1 MGMKKKE
8 INYQLLIRRICLI
21 VLDIICIIAAS
32 ILALLTRFEFDF
44 SQIPKEFLK
53 VIYKYGPFTIVITLI
68 IFTLFR
74 IYSSLWEYAGIEEV
88 FSLIAA
94 CLAAAVAKLVI
105 ISFTWS
111 VMPRSWYVLDTIYLM
126 ILIGATRVSY
136 RLIRLRR
143 QNRTFPWSKRKKV
156 MIIGGGE
163 AGRSLITEIQ
173 NSKYLDQKVVCII
186 DDDPYKIGRYIKG
199 VKVVGNRNSIKKSVK
214 KYNVQQIILTIPS
227 ANAAKIRP
235 IVEICQDTN
244 CELMILPGVYQLVN
258 GEVRASKLRPVN
270 IDDLLGRD
278 EVYVNLNEVMDYV
291 SGRVIMVTG
300 GGGSIGSEL
309 CRQIAKHS
317 PKQLIIFDI
326 YENNAYDIQQELL
339 REQPKLDLVVL
350 IGSVRDENRINSI
363 FEQYRPEI
371 IYHAAAH
378 KHVPLM
384 EGSPNEAIKNNVLGT
399 YNMVRMAD
407 KWNVKRFVQIST
419 DKAVNPTNIM
429 GASKRI
435 CEMIIQ
441 TYNKES
447 NTEYVAVR
455 FGNVLGSN
463 GSVIPLFKKQ
473 IAEGGPVTVTHPEI
487 IRYFMTIPEAV
498 SLVLQAGTYAK
509 GGEIFVLD
517 MGDGTQKIKISYAG
531 TDAYSGA
538 SAEATVNIGIGREK
552 SVIEFKKNPTI
563 KLVYNDDLTV
573 DYAAAKEAI
582 MNDVI
587 DVEKSSPE
595 GLSLDNLT
603 IEYYATAT
611 TGAAMGF
618 GNAWAPI
625 EGGKINGLT
634 YPGIP
639 EGTQKIR
646 VTYAGDK
653 ENTAVTAETDIT
665 VIDREQSAFNLNE
678 PAEGA
683 ASYEVP
689 MAFNEDQTYDY
700 DATAK
705 AIYNAVVASTV
716 PENLTADDV
725 TIRYNAGIDKIKN
738 WQPLNTTDWTSTF
751 TKFGPGEWTI
761 QFSWAGNKE
770 YKGVTTEVKVN
781 VTDNR
786 LASAIVC
793 KEGVSFTYNMDAAVM
808 KQAIF
813 DNVID
818 WENSTLPAKDTLTV
832 DNFTMEYFGSNTL
845 AGDIDGG
852 VKQWAPIEGGTVT
865 LLTYA
870 RMGAGEQ
877 KIRITYKG
885 NAQYRPS
892 AQTESTV
899 TVNKAKVKVKV
910 KSTSIYADATLPEDF
925 VTMNPADKFD
935 VYTVYGGLT
944 SNANLS
950 LYLDLPDKYTNS
962 AVLKLLDPI
971 VEKLYGKT
979 FTQMMNDGMTVG
991 ELRQLLSTQELLD
1004 LLEKLHIDTGTFG
1017 QILTIINKMPSVAD
1031 SVRVSFGTPNHAGL
1045 YTVTAVTDSKNY
1057 ETGVGIGTLLVKM
1070 RSKGVKLNW
1079 NARFVNGK
1087 ITAEEAK
1094 NFDFKATLSADGDVT
1109 IAQDNVHYLYSGF
1122 TSKWKI
1128 YSSTTTPPTEPGS
1141 YVMTVVTLGGDYQAA
1156 PIKRGFKITK

>member
-1 MGMKKKE
+1 M
-8 INYQLLIRRICLI
+8 
-21 VLDIICIIAAS
+21 
-32 ILALLTRFEFDF
+32 
-44 SQIPKEFLK
+44 
-53 VIYKYGPFTIVITLI
+53 
-68 IFTLFR
+68 
-74 IYSSLWEYAGIEEV
+74 
-88 FSLIAA
+88 
-94 CLAAAVAKLVI
+94 
-105 ISFTWS
+105 
-111 VMPRSWYVLDTIYLM
+111 
-126 ILIGATRVSY
+126 
-136 RLIRLRR
+136 
-143 QNRTFPWSKRKKV
+143 KRKKSTQLLAV
-156 MIIGGGE
+156 ALTAAML
-163 AGRSLITEIQ
+163 AQ
-173 NSKYLDQKVVCII
+173 
-186 DDDPYKIGRYIKG
+186 P
-199 VKVVGNRNSIKKSVK
+199 VGAQMVFAEGNVDA
-214 KYNVQQIILTIPS
+214 VQQEQTVSPAAETTGAVLKSGTAVIPADADLNQVKEILGKTLV
-227 ANAAKIRP
+227 ANADQVDLSSLEWEYK
-235 IVEICQDTN
+235 
-244 CELMILPGVYQLVN
+244 CEV
-258 GEVRASKLRPVN
+258 K
-270 IDDLLGRD
+270 
-278 EVYVNLNEVMDYV
+278 
-291 SGRVIMVTG
+291 SGLSSNTAW
-300 GGGSIGSEL
+300 GSIGGFTSS
-309 CRQIAKHS
+309 K
-317 PKQLIIFDI
+317 K
-326 YENNAYDIQQELL
+326 
-339 REQPKLDLVVL
+339 
-350 IGSVRDENRINSI
+350 SI
-363 FEQYRPEI
+363 FGTTTFTHPSL
-371 IYHAAAH
+371 AANTDGDYQVRLKGTTTEVTLTKTQKLTSAIS
-378 KHVPLM
+378 KKDNTNVNLVYN
-384 EGSPNEAIKNNVLGT
+384 EDGSIN
-399 YNMVRMAD
+399 YD
-407 KWNVKRFVQIST
+407 
-419 DKAVNPTNIM
+419 
-429 GASKRI
+429 
-435 CEMIIQ
+435 
-441 TYNKES
+441 
-447 NTEYVAVR
+447 AVR
-455 FGNVLGSN
+455 QNIFNTVVESTTPELTVNDVTIEYYATANSGSFV
-463 GSVIPLFKKQ
+463 GVGKEWMPL
-473 IAEGGPVTVTHPEI
+473 EGGK
-487 IRYFMTIPEAV
+487 
-498 SLVLQAGTYAK
+498 SGLLTYPA
-509 GGEIFVLD
+509 
-517 MGDGTQKIKISYAG
+517 MGDGAQKIKISYAG
-531 TDAYSGA
+531 TDTYSGA
-538 SAEATVNIGIGREK
+538 SAEATVNIGIGKEK
-552 SVIEFKKNPTI
+552 SVIAFKEKPTI

-573 DYAAAKEAI
+573 DYAAVKEAI

-587 DVEKSSPE
+587 DAENSSPK

-611 TGAAMGF
+611 TGAAIGF
-618 GNAWAPI
+618 GNAWAPL

-653 ENTAVTAETDIT
+653 ENTAVTAETDIA
-665 VIDREQSAFNLNE
+665 VLDREQSAFNLNE

-705 AIYNAVVASTV
+705 AIYNAVVESTV

-725 TIRYNAGIDKIKN
+725 TIRYNAGTDLIKN

-770 YKGVTTEVKVN
+770 YKGATTEVKVN

-832 DNFTMEYFGSNTL
+832 DNFTMEYYGSNTL

-870 RMGAGEQ
+870 QMGAGEQ
-877 KIRITYKG
+877 QIRISYKG
-885 NAQYRPS
+885 NADYRPS

-910 KSTSIYADATLPEDF
+910 KSTSIYADEALPEDF

-979 FTQMMNDGMTVG
+979 FTQIMNDGMTVG

-1031 SVRVSFGTPNHAGL
+1031 SVRVSFGTPNRAGL
-1045 YTVTAVTDSKNY
+1045 YTVTVVTDNKNY

-1079 NARFVNGK
+1079 NERFVNGK

-1094 NFDFKATLSADGDVT
+1094 NFDFKATLSSDGDVT

-1141 YVMTVVTLGGDYQAA
+1141 YVMTVVTLGGNYQAA
-1156 PIKRGFKITK
+1156 PITRGFKITK

>member
-1 MGMKKKE
+1 MLYALYKCIDVRE
-8 INYQLLIRRICLI
+8 IQKGK
-21 VLDIICIIAAS
+21 S
-32 ILALLTRFEFDF
+32 
-44 SQIPKEFLK
+44 
-53 VIYKYGPFTIVITLI
+53 
-68 IFTLFR
+68 
-74 IYSSLWEYAGIEEV
+74 
-88 FSLIAA
+88 
-94 CLAAAVAKLVI
+94 
-105 ISFTWS
+105 
-111 VMPRSWYVLDTIYLM
+111 M
-126 ILIGATRVSY
+126 
-136 RLIRLRR
+136 
-143 QNRTFPWSKRKKV
+143 KRKKSTQLLAV
-156 MIIGGGE
+156 ALTAAMLAQPVGAQMVFAEGNADAVQQEQEVSPAAETTGAVLKSGTAVIPADADLNQVKEILGKTLVENADQVDLNSLEWEYYCEGKTVIGTSGNASWGSIE
-163 AGRSLITEIQ
+163 GFTSETG
-173 NSKYLDQKVVCII
+173 K
-186 DDDPYKIGRYIKG
+186 YIKTKYTHPSLATNKDATYQVRLQG
-199 VKVVGNRNSIKKSVK
+199 TTTEVTLTKTQKLTSAISTKDNTNVNLVYNEDGSINYDAVRQNIFNTVVESTTPKLTVNDVTIEYYATVTTVVGDRKEWMP
-214 KYNVQQIILTIPS
+214 LEGGT
-227 ANAAKIRP
+227 
-235 IVEICQDTN
+235 
-244 CELMILPGVYQLVN
+244 
-258 GEVRASKLRPVN
+258 
-270 IDDLLGRD
+270 
-278 EVYVNLNEVMDYV
+278 
-291 SGRVIMVTG
+291 SGT
-300 GGGSIGSEL
+300 L
-309 CRQIAKHS
+309 
-317 PKQLIIFDI
+317 
-326 YENNAYDIQQELL
+326 
-339 REQPKLDLVVL
+339 
-350 IGSVRDENRINSI
+350 
-363 FEQYRPEI
+363 
-371 IYHAAAH
+371 
-378 KHVPLM
+378 
-384 EGSPNEAIKNNVLGT
+384 
-399 YNMVRMAD
+399 
-407 KWNVKRFVQIST
+407 
-419 DKAVNPTNIM
+419 
-429 GASKRI
+429 
-435 CEMIIQ
+435 
-441 TYNKES
+441 
-447 NTEYVAVR
+447 
-455 FGNVLGSN
+455 
-463 GSVIPLFKKQ
+463 IPLNYP
-473 IAEGGPVTVTHPEI
+473 AMEE
-487 IRYFMTIPEAV
+487 
-498 SLVLQAGTYAK
+498 
-509 GGEIFVLD
+509 
-517 MGDGTQKIKISYAG
+517 GTQKIKISYAG

-538 SAEATVNIGIGREK
+538 SAEATVNIGIGREQ
-552 SVIEFKKNPTI
+552 SVIAFKENPTI

-603 IEYYATAT
+603 IEYYAT
-611 TGAAMGF
+611 GALGSLVK
-618 GNAWAPI
+618 AWAPI

-653 ENTAVTAETDIT
+653 ENTAVTAETDIE
-665 VIDREQSAFNLNE
+665 VKDREQSAFNLNE

-725 TIRYNAGIDKIKN
+725 TIRYNAGTDMLKN

-770 YKGVTTEVKVN
+770 YKGATTEVKVN

-870 RMGAGEQ
+870 QMGAGEQ

-892 AQTESTV
+892 AQTGSTV

-1079 NARFVNGK
+1079 NKRFVNGK

-1094 NFDFKATLSADGDVT
+1094 NFDFKATLSADGAVT

>member
-1 MGMKKKE
+1 M
-8 INYQLLIRRICLI
+8 
-21 VLDIICIIAAS
+21 
-32 ILALLTRFEFDF
+32 
-44 SQIPKEFLK
+44 
-53 VIYKYGPFTIVITLI
+53 
-68 IFTLFR
+68 
-74 IYSSLWEYAGIEEV
+74 
-88 FSLIAA
+88 
-94 CLAAAVAKLVI
+94 
-105 ISFTWS
+105 
-111 VMPRSWYVLDTIYLM
+111 
-126 ILIGATRVSY
+126 
-136 RLIRLRR
+136 
-143 QNRTFPWSKRKKV
+143 KRKKSTQLLAV
-156 MIIGGGE
+156 ALTAAMLAQPVGAQMVFAEGNADAVQQEQAVSPAAETTGAVLKNGTAVIPADTNADQLKQILGK
-163 AGRSLITEIQ
+163 ALVANADQVDINSLEWEYYCTGKSGLSK
-173 NSKYLDQKVVCII
+173 NSAWGSVEGFTSSTK
-186 DDDPYKIGRYIKG
+186 KIGIVTTYTHPSLAANTDGNYQVRLKG
-199 VKVVGNRNSIKKSVK
+199 TTTEVT
-214 KYNVQQIILTIPS
+214 LTKAQKLTS
-227 ANAAKIRP
+227 AISTK
-235 IVEICQDTN
+235 EGTN
-244 CELMILPGVYQLVN
+244 
-258 GEVRASKLRPVN
+258 
-270 IDDLLGRD
+270 
-278 EVYVNLNEVMDYV
+278 VNLVYNED
-291 SGRVIMVTG
+291 
-300 GGGSIGSEL
+300 GSVNYDAV
-309 CRQIAKHS
+309 RQN
-317 PKQLIIFDI
+317 IFDTVV
-326 YENNAYDIQQELL
+326 ESTTPELTVNDVTI
-339 REQPKLDLVVL
+339 EYYATATT
-350 IGSVRDENRINSI
+350 GSLGD
-363 FEQYRPEI
+363 
-371 IYHAAAH
+371 AGKAWM
-378 KHVPLM
+378 PL
-384 EGSPNEAIKNNVLGT
+384 EGGT
-399 YNMVRMAD
+399 
-407 KWNVKRFVQIST
+407 SGT
-419 DKAVNPTNIM
+419 
-429 GASKRI
+429 
-435 CEMIIQ
+435 
-441 TYNKES
+441 
-447 NTEYVAVR
+447 
-455 FGNVLGSN
+455 L
-463 GSVIPLFKKQ
+463 IPLTYP
-473 IAEGGPVTVTHPEI
+473 AMGEG
-487 IRYFMTIPEAV
+487 A
-498 SLVLQAGTYAK
+498 
-509 GGEIFVLD
+509 
-517 MGDGTQKIKISYAG
+517 QKIKISYAG
-531 TDAYSGA
+531 TDIYSGA
-538 SAEATVNIGIGREK
+538 SAEVMVNIGSGKEQ
-552 SVIEFKKNPTI
+552 SVIAFKENPTI

-573 DYAAAKEAI
+573 DYAAVKEAI

-587 DVEKSSPE
+587 DAKNSRPE

-653 ENTAVTAETDIT
+653 ENAAVTAETAIR
-665 VIDREQSAFNLNE
+665 VMDREQSAFNLNE

-725 TIRYNAGIDKIKN
+725 TIRYNAGTDLIKN

-770 YKGVTTEVKVN
+770 YKGATTEVKVN

-832 DNFTMEYFGSNTL
+832 DNFTMEYFGSHTL
-845 AGDIDGG
+845 AGDIDDGA
-852 VKQWAPIEGGTVT
+852 KQWAPIEGGTVT
-865 LLTYA
+865 FLTYA
-870 RMGAGEQ
+870 QMGAGEQ

-1079 NARFVNGK
+1079 NERFVNGK

-1156 PIKRGFKITK
+1156 PITRGFKITK

>member
-1 MGMKKKE
+1 MLHDGTAVIPANADLSQVKE
-8 INYQLLIRRICLI
+8 ILG
-21 VLDIICIIAAS
+21 
-32 ILALLTRFEFDF
+32 
-44 SQIPKEFLK
+44 K
-53 VIYKYGPFTIVITLI
+53 TLVKNADQVD
-68 IFTLFR
+68 LN
-74 IYSSLWEYAGIEEV
+74 SLEWEYRCEGK
-88 FSLIAA
+88 SGL
-94 CLAAAVAKLVI
+94 
-105 ISFTWS
+105 
-111 VMPRSWYVLDTIYLM
+111 
-126 ILIGATRVSY
+126 
-136 RLIRLRR
+136 
-143 QNRTFPWSKRKKV
+143 
-156 MIIGGGE
+156 
-163 AGRSLITEIQ
+163 
-173 NSKYLDQKVVCII
+173 QK
-186 DDDPYKIGRYIKG
+186 
-199 VKVVGNRNSIKKSVK
+199 N
-214 KYNVQQIILTIPS
+214 T
-227 ANAAKIRP
+227 AW
-235 IVEICQDTN
+235 
-244 CELMILPGVYQLVN
+244 
-258 GEVRASKLRPVN
+258 
-270 IDDLLGRD
+270 
-278 EVYVNLNEVMDYV
+278 
-291 SGRVIMVTG
+291 
-300 GGGSIGSEL
+300 GSIGGFTSET
-309 CRQIAKHS
+309 RK
-317 PKQLIIFDI
+317 LIKTTYTHPSLAANTDGD
-326 YENNAYDIQQELL
+326 YKVRLKGTTTEVTLKKTQ
-339 REQPKLDLVVL
+339 KLT
-350 IGSVRDENRINSI
+350 S
-363 FEQYRPEI
+363 
-371 IYHAAAH
+371 A
-378 KHVPLM
+378 
-384 EGSPNEAIKNNVLGT
+384 
-399 YNMVRMAD
+399 
-407 KWNVKRFVQIST
+407 IST
-419 DKAVNPTNIM
+419 KADTNVNLV
-429 GASKRI
+429 
-435 CEMIIQ
+435 
-441 TYNKES
+441 YNEDGS
-447 NTEYVAVR
+447 INYDAVR
-455 FGNVLGSN
+455 QNIFNTVVESTTPELTVNDVTIEYYATANSGSFV
-463 GSVIPLFKKQ
+463 GVGKEWMPL
-473 IAEGGPVTVTHPEI
+473 EGGK
-487 IRYFMTIPEAV
+487 
-498 SLVLQAGTYAK
+498 SGLLTYPA
-509 GGEIFVLD
+509 
-517 MGDGTQKIKISYAG
+517 MGDGAQKIKISYAG
-531 TDAYSGA
+531 TDTYSGA
-538 SAEATVNIGIGREK
+538 SAEATVNIGIDKEK
-552 SVIEFKKNPTI
+552 SVIAFKEKPTI

-573 DYAAAKEAI
+573 DYAAVKEAI

-587 DVEKSSPE
+587 DVEKSSPK

-611 TGAAMGF
+611 TGAAIGF
-618 GNAWAPI
+618 GNAWAPL

-639 EGTQKIR
+639 EGRQKIR

-653 ENTAVTAETDIT
+653 ENTAVTAETDIE
-665 VIDREQSAFNLNE
+665 VMDREQSAFNLNE
-678 PAEGA
+678 LAEGA

-689 MAFNEDQTYDY
+689 MAFNEDLTYDY

-725 TIRYNAGIDKIKN
+725 TIRYNAGTDLIKN

-770 YKGVTTEVKVN
+770 YKGATTEVKVN

-832 DNFTMEYFGSNTL
+832 DNFTMEYYGSNTL

-870 RMGAGEQ
+870 QMGAGEQ
-877 KIRITYKG
+877 QIRISYKG
-885 NAQYRPS
+885 NADYRPS

-899 TVNKAKVKVKV
+899 TVNKAKVKVIV
-910 KSTSIYADATLPEDF
+910 KSTSIYANEALLEDF

-1017 QILTIINKMPSVAD
+1017 QILKVLNNMPSIAD
-1031 SVRVSFGTPNHAGL
+1031 SVRVSFGIPNRAGL
-1045 YTVTAVTDSKNY
+1045 YTVTAITDNKNY
-1057 ETGVGIGTLLVKM
+1057 ETGVGVGTLLVKM

-1079 NARFVNGK
+1079 NERFVNGK
-1087 ITAEEAK
+1087 ITAEDAK
-1094 NFDFKATLSADGDVT
+1094 NFDFKATLSSDGDVT

-1122 TSKWKI
+1122 TSKWKP

-1141 YVMTVVTLGGDYQAA
+1141 YVMTVVTLGGNYQAA
-1156 PIKRGFKITK
+1156 PITRGFKITK

>member
-1 MGMKKKE
+1 M
-8 INYQLLIRRICLI
+8 
-21 VLDIICIIAAS
+21 
-32 ILALLTRFEFDF
+32 
-44 SQIPKEFLK
+44 
-53 VIYKYGPFTIVITLI
+53 
-68 IFTLFR
+68 
-74 IYSSLWEYAGIEEV
+74 
-88 FSLIAA
+88 
-94 CLAAAVAKLVI
+94 
-105 ISFTWS
+105 
-111 VMPRSWYVLDTIYLM
+111 
-126 ILIGATRVSY
+126 
-136 RLIRLRR
+136 
-143 QNRTFPWSKRKKV
+143 KRKKSTQLLAV
-156 MIIGGGE
+156 ALTAAMLAQPVGAQMVFAEGNADAVQQEQAVSPAAETTGAVLKNGTAVIPADTNADQLKQILGK
-163 AGRSLITEIQ
+163 ALVANADQVDINSLEWVYYCTGKSGLSK
-173 NSKYLDQKVVCII
+173 NSAWGSVEGFTSSTK
-186 DDDPYKIGRYIKG
+186 KIGIVTTYTHPSLAANTDGNYQVRLKG
-199 VKVVGNRNSIKKSVK
+199 TTTEVT
-214 KYNVQQIILTIPS
+214 LTKAQKLTS
-227 ANAAKIRP
+227 AISTKDN
-235 IVEICQDTN
+235 TN
-244 CELMILPGVYQLVN
+244 
-258 GEVRASKLRPVN
+258 
-270 IDDLLGRD
+270 
-278 EVYVNLNEVMDYV
+278 VNLVYNED
-291 SGRVIMVTG
+291 
-300 GGGSIGSEL
+300 GSVNYDAV
-309 CRQIAKHS
+309 RQN
-317 PKQLIIFDI
+317 IFDTVV
-326 YENNAYDIQQELL
+326 ESTTPELTVNDVTI
-339 REQPKLDLVVL
+339 EYYATATT
-350 IGSVRDENRINSI
+350 GSLGD
-363 FEQYRPEI
+363 
-371 IYHAAAH
+371 AGKAWM
-378 KHVPLM
+378 PL
-384 EGSPNEAIKNNVLGT
+384 EGGT
-399 YNMVRMAD
+399 
-407 KWNVKRFVQIST
+407 SGT
-419 DKAVNPTNIM
+419 
-429 GASKRI
+429 
-435 CEMIIQ
+435 
-441 TYNKES
+441 
-447 NTEYVAVR
+447 
-455 FGNVLGSN
+455 L
-463 GSVIPLFKKQ
+463 IPLTYP
-473 IAEGGPVTVTHPEI
+473 AMGEG
-487 IRYFMTIPEAV
+487 A
-498 SLVLQAGTYAK
+498 
-509 GGEIFVLD
+509 
-517 MGDGTQKIKISYAG
+517 QKIKISYAG
-531 TDAYSGA
+531 TDTYSGA
-538 SAEATVNIGIGREK
+538 SAEATVNIGIGKEQ
-552 SVIEFKKNPTI
+552 SVIAFKENPTI

-573 DYAAAKEAI
+573 DYAAVKEAI

-587 DVEKSSPE
+587 DAKNSRPE

-653 ENTAVTAETDIT
+653 ENAAVTAETDIR
-665 VIDREQSAFNLNE
+665 VMDREQSAFNLNE
-678 PAEGA
+678 PAEEA

-725 TIRYNAGIDKIKN
+725 TIRYNAGTDMIKN

-770 YKGVTTEVKVN
+770 YKGATTEVKVN

-832 DNFTMEYFGSNTL
+832 DNFTMEYFGSHTL
-845 AGDIDGG
+845 AGDIDDGA
-852 VKQWAPIEGGTVT
+852 KQWAPIEGGTVIF
-865 LLTYA
+865 LTYA
-870 RMGAGEQ
+870 QMGAGEQ

-910 KSTSIYADATLPEDF
+910 KSTSIYADEALPEDF

-1079 NARFVNGK
+1079 NERFVNGK

-1094 NFDFKATLSADGDVT
+1094 NFDFKATLSSDGDVT

-1156 PIKRGFKITK
+1156 PITRGFKITK

>member
-1 MGMKKKE
+1 MKSKKIKQLLAVTLTATMLAQPVSAQIVFAE
-8 INYQLLIRRICLI
+8 DAVNVEPQVEQQEQTEQQEQAEQQEQTEKQEQAVSPAAETTGAVLKNGTAVIPADTNADQLKQILGKALVANADQVDINSLEWEYYCTGKSGLSKNSAWGSVEGFTSSTKKIGIVTTYTHPSLAANTDGNYQVRLKGTTTE
-21 VLDIICIIAAS
+21 VT
-32 ILALLTRFEFDF
+32 LTKAQKLTSAISTKEGTNVNLVYNEDGSVNYDAVRQNIFDTVVE
-44 SQIPKEFLK
+44 STTPELT
-53 VIYKYGPFTIVITLI
+53 VNDVTIEYYATATTGSLGDAGKAWMPLEGGTSGTLI
-68 IFTLFR
+68 PLT
-74 IYSSLWEYAGIEEV
+74 YPAMGE
-88 FSLIAA
+88 
-94 CLAAAVAKLVI
+94 
-105 ISFTWS
+105 
-111 VMPRSWYVLDTIYLM
+111 
-126 ILIGATRVSY
+126 GA
-136 RLIRLRR
+136 
-143 QNRTFPWSKRKKV
+143 
-156 MIIGGGE
+156 
-163 AGRSLITEIQ
+163 
-173 NSKYLDQKVVCII
+173 
-186 DDDPYKIGRYIKG
+186 
-199 VKVVGNRNSIKKSVK
+199 
-214 KYNVQQIILTIPS
+214 
-227 ANAAKIRP
+227 
-235 IVEICQDTN
+235 
-244 CELMILPGVYQLVN
+244 
-258 GEVRASKLRPVN
+258 
-270 IDDLLGRD
+270 
-278 EVYVNLNEVMDYV
+278 
-291 SGRVIMVTG
+291 
-300 GGGSIGSEL
+300 
-309 CRQIAKHS
+309 
-317 PKQLIIFDI
+317 
-326 YENNAYDIQQELL
+326 
-339 REQPKLDLVVL
+339 
-350 IGSVRDENRINSI
+350 
-363 FEQYRPEI
+363 
-371 IYHAAAH
+371 
-378 KHVPLM
+378 
-384 EGSPNEAIKNNVLGT
+384 
-399 YNMVRMAD
+399 
-407 KWNVKRFVQIST
+407 
-419 DKAVNPTNIM
+419 
-429 GASKRI
+429 
-435 CEMIIQ
+435 
-441 TYNKES
+441 
-447 NTEYVAVR
+447 
-455 FGNVLGSN
+455 
-463 GSVIPLFKKQ
+463 
-473 IAEGGPVTVTHPEI
+473 
-487 IRYFMTIPEAV
+487 
-498 SLVLQAGTYAK
+498 
-509 GGEIFVLD
+509 
-517 MGDGTQKIKISYAG
+517 QKIKISYAG
-531 TDAYSGA
+531 TDTYFGA
-538 SAEATVNIGIGREK
+538 SAEVMVNIG
-552 SVIEFKKNPTI
+552 S
-563 KLVYNDDLTV
+563 
-573 DYAAAKEAI
+573 
-582 MNDVI
+582 
-587 DVEKSSPE
+587 
-595 GLSLDNLT
+595 
-603 IEYYATAT
+603 
-611 TGAAMGF
+611 
-618 GNAWAPI
+618 
-625 EGGKINGLT
+625 GK
-634 YPGIP
+634 
-639 EGTQKIR
+639 
-646 VTYAGDK
+646 
-653 ENTAVTAETDIT
+653 
-665 VIDREQSAFNLNE
+665 EQSAFNLNE

-705 AIYNAVVASTV
+705 VIYNAVVASTV

-725 TIRYNAGIDKIKN
+725 TIRYNAGTDLIKN

-770 YKGVTTEVKVN
+770 YKGATTEVKVN

-865 LLTYA
+865 FLTYA
-870 RMGAGEQ
+870 QMGAGEQ

-1079 NARFVNGK
+1079 NERFVNGK

-1156 PIKRGFKITK
+1156 PITRGFKITK

>member
-1 MGMKKKE
+1 MLQDGEAVIPADADLNQVKE
-8 INYQLLIRRICLI
+8 ILG
-21 VLDIICIIAAS
+21 
-32 ILALLTRFEFDF
+32 
-44 SQIPKEFLK
+44 K
-53 VIYKYGPFTIVITLI
+53 TLVKNADQVD
-68 IFTLFR
+68 LN
-74 IYSSLWEYAGIEEV
+74 SLEWEYRCEG
-88 FSLIAA
+88 
-94 CLAAAVAKLVI
+94 
-105 ISFTWS
+105 
-111 VMPRSWYVLDTIYLM
+111 
-126 ILIGATRVSY
+126 
-136 RLIRLRR
+136 
-143 QNRTFPWSKRKKV
+143 
-156 MIIGGGE
+156 
-163 AGRSLITEIQ
+163 
-173 NSKYLDQKVVCII
+173 
-186 DDDPYKIGRYIKG
+186 
-199 VKVVGNRNSIKKSVK
+199 KS
-214 KYNVQQIILTIPS
+214 
-227 ANAAKIRP
+227 
-235 IVEICQDTN
+235 
-244 CELMILPGVYQLVN
+244 G
-258 GEVRASKLRPVN
+258 
-270 IDDLLGRD
+270 LLK
-278 EVYVNLNEVMDYV
+278 N
-291 SGRVIMVTG
+291 TAW
-300 GGGSIGSEL
+300 GSIGGFTSETG
-309 CRQIAKHS
+309 K
-317 PKQLIIFDI
+317 LIKTTYTHPSLAANTDGD
-326 YENNAYDIQQELL
+326 YKVRLKGTTTEVTLKKTQ
-339 REQPKLDLVVL
+339 KLT
-350 IGSVRDENRINSI
+350 S
-363 FEQYRPEI
+363 
-371 IYHAAAH
+371 A
-378 KHVPLM
+378 
-384 EGSPNEAIKNNVLGT
+384 
-399 YNMVRMAD
+399 
-407 KWNVKRFVQIST
+407 IST
-419 DKAVNPTNIM
+419 KADTNVNLV
-429 GASKRI
+429 
-435 CEMIIQ
+435 
-441 TYNKES
+441 YNEDGS
-447 NTEYVAVR
+447 INYDAVR
-455 FGNVLGSN
+455 QNIFNTVVESTTPELTVNDVTIEYYATATTGAAVGFGKEWM
-463 GSVIPLFKKQ
+463 PL
-473 IAEGGPVTVTHPEI
+473 EGGK
-487 IRYFMTIPEAV
+487 
-498 SLVLQAGTYAK
+498 SGVLNYPAM
-509 GGEIFVLD
+509 GE
-517 MGDGTQKIKISYAG
+517 GTQEIKISYAG
-531 TDAYSGA
+531 TDVYFGA
-538 SAEATVNIGIGREK
+538 SAEATVNIGSDKEQ
-552 SVIEFKKNPTI
+552 SVIAFKENPTI

-573 DYAAAKEAI
+573 DYVAVKEAI

-587 DVEKSSPE
+587 DAENSSPE

-603 IEYYATAT
+603 IEYYAT
-611 TGAAMGF
+611 GALGSLVK
-618 GNAWAPI
+618 AWAPI

-653 ENTAVTAETDIT
+653 ENAAVTAETDIT

-678 PAEGA
+678 PVEGA
-683 ASYEVP
+683 VSYEVP

-725 TIRYNAGIDKIKN
+725 TIRYNAGTDMLKN

-770 YKGVTTEVKVN
+770 YKGATTEVKVN

-793 KEGVSFTYNMDAAVM
+793 KEGASFTYNMDAAVM

-832 DNFTMEYFGSNTL
+832 DNFTMEYYGSNTL

-870 RMGAGEQ
+870 QMGAGEQ
-877 KIRITYKG
+877 QIRISYKG
-885 NAQYRPS
+885 NADYRPS

-910 KSTSIYADATLPEDF
+910 KSTSIYADEALPEDF

-1017 QILTIINKMPSVAD
+1017 QILKVLNNMPSIAD
-1031 SVRVSFGTPNHAGL
+1031 SVRVSFGTPNRAGL
-1045 YTVTAVTDSKNY
+1045 YTVTAITDNKNY
-1057 ETGVGIGTLLVKM
+1057 ETGVGVGTLLVKM

-1079 NARFVNGK
+1079 NERFVNGK
-1087 ITAEEAK
+1087 ITAEDAK
-1094 NFDFKATLSADGDVT
+1094 NFDFKATLSSDGDVT

-1122 TSKWKI
+1122 TSKWKP

-1141 YVMTVVTLGGDYQAA
+1141 YVMTVVTLGGNYQAA
-1156 PIKRGFKITK
+1156 PITRGFKITK

>member
-1 MGMKKKE
+1 MLQDGEAVIPADADLNQVKE
-8 INYQLLIRRICLI
+8 ILG
-21 VLDIICIIAAS
+21 
-32 ILALLTRFEFDF
+32 
-44 SQIPKEFLK
+44 K
-53 VIYKYGPFTIVITLI
+53 TLVKNADQVD
-68 IFTLFR
+68 LN
-74 IYSSLWEYAGIEEV
+74 SLEWEYRCEG
-88 FSLIAA
+88 
-94 CLAAAVAKLVI
+94 
-105 ISFTWS
+105 
-111 VMPRSWYVLDTIYLM
+111 
-126 ILIGATRVSY
+126 
-136 RLIRLRR
+136 
-143 QNRTFPWSKRKKV
+143 
-156 MIIGGGE
+156 
-163 AGRSLITEIQ
+163 
-173 NSKYLDQKVVCII
+173 
-186 DDDPYKIGRYIKG
+186 
-199 VKVVGNRNSIKKSVK
+199 KS
-214 KYNVQQIILTIPS
+214 
-227 ANAAKIRP
+227 
-235 IVEICQDTN
+235 
-244 CELMILPGVYQLVN
+244 G
-258 GEVRASKLRPVN
+258 
-270 IDDLLGRD
+270 LLK
-278 EVYVNLNEVMDYV
+278 N
-291 SGRVIMVTG
+291 TAW
-300 GGGSIGSEL
+300 GSIGGFTSETGKVIKTTYTHPSL
-309 CRQIAKHS
+309 AANTDGDYKVRLKGTTTEVTLKKTQ
-317 PKQLIIFDI
+317 
-326 YENNAYDIQQELL
+326 
-339 REQPKLDLVVL
+339 KLT
-350 IGSVRDENRINSI
+350 S
-363 FEQYRPEI
+363 
-371 IYHAAAH
+371 A
-378 KHVPLM
+378 
-384 EGSPNEAIKNNVLGT
+384 
-399 YNMVRMAD
+399 
-407 KWNVKRFVQIST
+407 IST
-419 DKAVNPTNIM
+419 KADTNVNLV
-429 GASKRI
+429 
-435 CEMIIQ
+435 
-441 TYNKES
+441 YNEDGS
-447 NTEYVAVR
+447 INYDAVR
-455 FGNVLGSN
+455 QNIFNTVVESTTPELTVNDVTIEYYATATTGSAVGFGKEWM
-463 GSVIPLFKKQ
+463 PL
-473 IAEGGPVTVTHPEI
+473 EGGK
-487 IRYFMTIPEAV
+487 
-498 SLVLQAGTYAK
+498 SGVLNYPAM
-509 GGEIFVLD
+509 GE
-517 MGDGTQKIKISYAG
+517 GTQEIKISYAE
-531 TDAYSGA
+531 TDVYFGA
-538 SAEATVNIGIGREK
+538 SAEATVNIGSDK
-552 SVIEFKKNPTI
+552 KQSVIAFKENPTI

-573 DYAAAKEAI
+573 DYVAVKKAI

-587 DVEKSSPE
+587 DAENSSPE

-611 TGAAMGF
+611 TGAAIGF
-618 GNAWAPI
+618 GNAWAPL

-653 ENTAVTAETDIT
+653 ENTVVTAETAIT
-665 VIDREQSAFNLNE
+665 VMDREQSAFNLNE
-678 PAEGA
+678 LAEGA

-700 DATAK
+700 EGTAK

-725 TIRYNAGIDKIKN
+725 TIRYNAGTDQIKN

-770 YKGVTTEVKVN
+770 YKGVTAEVKVN

-793 KEGVSFTYNMDAAVM
+793 KEGASFTYNMDAAVM

-832 DNFTMEYFGSNTL
+832 DNFTMEYYGSNTL

-870 RMGAGEQ
+870 QMGAGEQ
-877 KIRITYKG
+877 QIRISYKG
-885 NAQYRPS
+885 NADYRPS

-910 KSTSIYADATLPEDF
+910 KSTSIYADEALPEDF

-1017 QILTIINKMPSVAD
+1017 QILKVLNNMPSIAD
-1031 SVRVSFGTPNHAGL
+1031 SVRVSFGTPNRAGL
-1045 YTVTAVTDSKNY
+1045 YTVTAITDNKNY
-1057 ETGVGIGTLLVKM
+1057 ETGVGVGTLLVKM

-1079 NARFVNGK
+1079 NERFVNGK
-1087 ITAEEAK
+1087 ITAEDAK
-1094 NFDFKATLSADGDVT
+1094 NFDFKATLSSDGDVT

-1122 TSKWKI
+1122 TSKWKP

-1141 YVMTVVTLGGDYQAA
+1141 YVMTVVTLGGNYQAA
-1156 PIKRGFKITK
+1156 PITRGFKITK

>member
-1 MGMKKKE
+1 M
-8 INYQLLIRRICLI
+8 
-21 VLDIICIIAAS
+21 
-32 ILALLTRFEFDF
+32 
-44 SQIPKEFLK
+44 
-53 VIYKYGPFTIVITLI
+53 
-68 IFTLFR
+68 
-74 IYSSLWEYAGIEEV
+74 
-88 FSLIAA
+88 
-94 CLAAAVAKLVI
+94 
-105 ISFTWS
+105 
-111 VMPRSWYVLDTIYLM
+111 
-126 ILIGATRVSY
+126 
-136 RLIRLRR
+136 
-143 QNRTFPWSKRKKV
+143 KRKKSTQLLAV
-156 MIIGGGE
+156 ALTAAMLAQPVGAQMVFAEGNADAVQQEQAVSPAAETTGAVLKNGTAVIPADTNADQLKQILGK
-163 AGRSLITEIQ
+163 ALVANADQVDINSLEWEYYCTGKSGLSK
-173 NSKYLDQKVVCII
+173 NSAWGSVEGFTSSTK
-186 DDDPYKIGRYIKG
+186 KIGIVTTYTHPSLAANTDGNYQVRLKG
-199 VKVVGNRNSIKKSVK
+199 TTTEVT
-214 KYNVQQIILTIPS
+214 LTKAQKLTS
-227 ANAAKIRP
+227 AISTK
-235 IVEICQDTN
+235 EGTN
-244 CELMILPGVYQLVN
+244 
-258 GEVRASKLRPVN
+258 
-270 IDDLLGRD
+270 
-278 EVYVNLNEVMDYV
+278 VNLVYNED
-291 SGRVIMVTG
+291 
-300 GGGSIGSEL
+300 GSVNYDAV
-309 CRQIAKHS
+309 RQN
-317 PKQLIIFDI
+317 IFDTVV
-326 YENNAYDIQQELL
+326 ESTTPELTVNDVTI
-339 REQPKLDLVVL
+339 EYYATATT
-350 IGSVRDENRINSI
+350 GSLGD
-363 FEQYRPEI
+363 
-371 IYHAAAH
+371 AGKAWM
-378 KHVPLM
+378 PL
-384 EGSPNEAIKNNVLGT
+384 EGGT
-399 YNMVRMAD
+399 
-407 KWNVKRFVQIST
+407 SGT
-419 DKAVNPTNIM
+419 
-429 GASKRI
+429 
-435 CEMIIQ
+435 
-441 TYNKES
+441 
-447 NTEYVAVR
+447 
-455 FGNVLGSN
+455 L
-463 GSVIPLFKKQ
+463 IPLTYP
-473 IAEGGPVTVTHPEI
+473 AMGEG
-487 IRYFMTIPEAV
+487 A
-498 SLVLQAGTYAK
+498 
-509 GGEIFVLD
+509 
-517 MGDGTQKIKISYAG
+517 QKIKISYAG
-531 TDAYSGA
+531 TDTYFGA
-538 SAEATVNIGIGREK
+538 SAEVMVNIG
-552 SVIEFKKNPTI
+552 S
-563 KLVYNDDLTV
+563 
-573 DYAAAKEAI
+573 
-582 MNDVI
+582 
-587 DVEKSSPE
+587 
-595 GLSLDNLT
+595 
-603 IEYYATAT
+603 
-611 TGAAMGF
+611 
-618 GNAWAPI
+618 
-625 EGGKINGLT
+625 GK
-634 YPGIP
+634 
-639 EGTQKIR
+639 
-646 VTYAGDK
+646 
-653 ENTAVTAETDIT
+653 
-665 VIDREQSAFNLNE
+665 EQSAFNLNE

-705 AIYNAVVASTV
+705 VIYNAVVASTV

-725 TIRYNAGIDKIKN
+725 TIRYNAGTDLIKN

-770 YKGVTTEVKVN
+770 YKGATIEVKVN

-793 KEGVSFTYNMDAAVM
+793 KEGASFTYNMDAAVM

-832 DNFTMEYFGSNTL
+832 DNFTMEYYGSNTL

-865 LLTYA
+865 FLTYA
-870 RMGAGEQ
+870 QMGAGEQ

-1079 NARFVNGK
+1079 NERFVNGK

-1156 PIKRGFKITK
+1156 PITRGFKITK

>member
-1 MGMKKKE
+1 M
-8 INYQLLIRRICLI
+8 
-21 VLDIICIIAAS
+21 
-32 ILALLTRFEFDF
+32 
-44 SQIPKEFLK
+44 
-53 VIYKYGPFTIVITLI
+53 
-68 IFTLFR
+68 
-74 IYSSLWEYAGIEEV
+74 
-88 FSLIAA
+88 
-94 CLAAAVAKLVI
+94 
-105 ISFTWS
+105 
-111 VMPRSWYVLDTIYLM
+111 
-126 ILIGATRVSY
+126 
-136 RLIRLRR
+136 
-143 QNRTFPWSKRKKV
+143 KRKKSTQLLAV
-156 MIIGGGE
+156 VLTAAMLAQPVGAQMVFAEGNADVVQQEQAVSPAAETTGAVLKSGTAVIPANADLNQVKAILGKTLVE
-163 AGRSLITEIQ
+163 NADQVNLSSLEWEYECKATSGLSSNTAWGSIEGFTSSKKVWGILTTYTHPSLAANTNGTYKVRLKGTTTEVTLTKTQKLTSAILIKDNTNVNLVYNEDGSINYDAVRQ
-173 NSKYLDQKVVCII
+173 NIFNTVVESTTPKLTVNDVTIE
-186 DDDPYKIGRYIKG
+186 YYATATT
-199 VKVVGNRNSIKKSVK
+199 VVGDRKEWMP
-214 KYNVQQIILTIPS
+214 LEGGT
-227 ANAAKIRP
+227 
-235 IVEICQDTN
+235 
-244 CELMILPGVYQLVN
+244 
-258 GEVRASKLRPVN
+258 
-270 IDDLLGRD
+270 
-278 EVYVNLNEVMDYV
+278 
-291 SGRVIMVTG
+291 SGT
-300 GGGSIGSEL
+300 L
-309 CRQIAKHS
+309 
-317 PKQLIIFDI
+317 
-326 YENNAYDIQQELL
+326 
-339 REQPKLDLVVL
+339 
-350 IGSVRDENRINSI
+350 
-363 FEQYRPEI
+363 
-371 IYHAAAH
+371 
-378 KHVPLM
+378 
-384 EGSPNEAIKNNVLGT
+384 
-399 YNMVRMAD
+399 
-407 KWNVKRFVQIST
+407 
-419 DKAVNPTNIM
+419 
-429 GASKRI
+429 
-435 CEMIIQ
+435 
-441 TYNKES
+441 
-447 NTEYVAVR
+447 
-455 FGNVLGSN
+455 
-463 GSVIPLFKKQ
+463 IPLNYP
-473 IAEGGPVTVTHPEI
+473 A
-487 IRYFMTIPEAV
+487 
-498 SLVLQAGTYAK
+498 
-509 GGEIFVLD
+509 
-517 MGDGTQKIKISYAG
+517 MGDGIQTIKISYAG

-538 SAEATVNIGIGREK
+538 SAEATVNIGVGKEQSEIA
-552 SVIEFKKNPTI
+552 FKKNPTI

-573 DYAAAKEAI
+573 DYAAVKEAI

-587 DVEKSSPE
+587 DAKNSRPE

-653 ENTAVTAETDIT
+653 ENAAVTAETNIT

-725 TIRYNAGIDKIKN
+725 TIRYNAGTDMIKN

-770 YKGVTTEVKVN
+770 YKGATTEVKVN

-870 RMGAGEQ
+870 QMGAGEQ

-910 KSTSIYADATLPEDF
+910 KSTSIYAGATLPEDF

-950 LYLDLPDKYTNS
+950 LYLDFPDKYTNS
-962 AVLKLLDPI
+962 AILKLLDPI

-1079 NARFVNGK
+1079 NERFVNGK

-1094 NFDFKATLSADGDVT
+1094 NFDFKATLSADGAVT

>member
-1 MGMKKKE
+1 MLAQPVGAQMVFAEGNADAVQQEQAVSPAAETTGAVLKSGTAVIPADANLNQVKE
-8 INYQLLIRRICLI
+8 ILGKTLVENADQVDLSSLEWEYYCEGKTVIGTSGNASWGSIEGFTSETGKYIKTKYTHPSLAANTDGNYQVRLKGTTTEVTLTKTQKLTSAISTKDNTNVNLVYNEDGSINYDAVRRNIFNT
-21 VLDIICIIAAS
+21 VVES
-32 ILALLTRFEFDF
+32 TTPELTAND
-44 SQIPKEFLK
+44 
-53 VIYKYGPFTIVITLI
+53 VTIEYYATATSGSLGDVGKAWMPLEGGKSG
-68 IFTLFR
+68 TLF
-74 IYSSLWEYAGIEEV
+74 
-88 FSLIAA
+88 
-94 CLAAAVAKLVI
+94 
-105 ISFTWS
+105 
-111 VMPRSWYVLDTIYLM
+111 
-126 ILIGATRVSY
+126 
-136 RLIRLRR
+136 
-143 QNRTFPWSKRKKV
+143 
-156 MIIGGGE
+156 
-163 AGRSLITEIQ
+163 
-173 NSKYLDQKVVCII
+173 
-186 DDDPYKIGRYIKG
+186 
-199 VKVVGNRNSIKKSVK
+199 
-214 KYNVQQIILTIPS
+214 
-227 ANAAKIRP
+227 
-235 IVEICQDTN
+235 
-244 CELMILPGVYQLVN
+244 
-258 GEVRASKLRPVN
+258 
-270 IDDLLGRD
+270 
-278 EVYVNLNEVMDYV
+278 
-291 SGRVIMVTG
+291 
-300 GGGSIGSEL
+300 
-309 CRQIAKHS
+309 
-317 PKQLIIFDI
+317 
-326 YENNAYDIQQELL
+326 
-339 REQPKLDLVVL
+339 
-350 IGSVRDENRINSI
+350 
-363 FEQYRPEI
+363 
-371 IYHAAAH
+371 
-378 KHVPLM
+378 
-384 EGSPNEAIKNNVLGT
+384 
-399 YNMVRMAD
+399 
-407 KWNVKRFVQIST
+407 
-419 DKAVNPTNIM
+419 
-429 GASKRI
+429 
-435 CEMIIQ
+435 
-441 TYNKES
+441 
-447 NTEYVAVR
+447 
-455 FGNVLGSN
+455 
-463 GSVIPLFKKQ
+463 
-473 IAEGGPVTVTHPEI
+473 PVTYP
-487 IRYFMTIPEAV
+487 A
-498 SLVLQAGTYAK
+498 
-509 GGEIFVLD
+509 

-531 TDAYSGA
+531 TDTYSGA
-538 SAEATVNIGIGREK
+538 SAEATVNIGIGKEQ
-552 SVIEFKKNPTI
+552 SVIAFKENPTI

-573 DYAAAKEAI
+573 DYAAVKEAI

-587 DVEKSSPE
+587 DAKNSRPE

-653 ENTAVTAETDIT
+653 ENAAVTAETAIT
-665 VIDREQSAFNLNE
+665 VMDREQSAFNLNE

-725 TIRYNAGIDKIKN
+725 TIRYNAGTDLIKN

-770 YKGVTTEVKVN
+770 YKGATAEVKVN

-832 DNFTMEYFGSNTL
+832 DNFTMEYYGSNTL

-865 LLTYA
+865 FLTYTQ
-870 RMGAGEQ
+870 MGAGEQ
-877 KIRITYKG
+877 QIRITYKG

-910 KSTSIYADATLPEDF
+910 KSTSIYADEALPEDF

-950 LYLDLPDKYTNS
+950 LYLELPDKYTNS

-1017 QILTIINKMPSVAD
+1017 QILKVLNNMPSIAD
-1031 SVRVSFGTPNHAGL
+1031 SVRVSFGTPNCAGL

-1079 NARFVNGK
+1079 NERFVNGK

-1156 PIKRGFKITK
+1156 PITRGFKITK

>member
-1 MGMKKKE
+1 M
-8 INYQLLIRRICLI
+8 
-21 VLDIICIIAAS
+21 
-32 ILALLTRFEFDF
+32 
-44 SQIPKEFLK
+44 
-53 VIYKYGPFTIVITLI
+53 
-68 IFTLFR
+68 
-74 IYSSLWEYAGIEEV
+74 
-88 FSLIAA
+88 
-94 CLAAAVAKLVI
+94 
-105 ISFTWS
+105 
-111 VMPRSWYVLDTIYLM
+111 
-126 ILIGATRVSY
+126 
-136 RLIRLRR
+136 
-143 QNRTFPWSKRKKV
+143 KRKKSTQLLAV
-156 MIIGGGE
+156 ALTAAMLAQPVGAQMVFAEGNADAVQQEQAVSPAAETTGAVLKNGTAVIPADTNADQLKQILGK
-163 AGRSLITEIQ
+163 ALVANADQVDINSLEWEYYCTGKSGLSK
-173 NSKYLDQKVVCII
+173 NSAWGSVEGFTSSTK
-186 DDDPYKIGRYIKG
+186 KIGIVTTYTHPSLAANTDGNYQVRLKG
-199 VKVVGNRNSIKKSVK
+199 TTTEVT
-214 KYNVQQIILTIPS
+214 LTKAQKLTS
-227 ANAAKIRP
+227 AISTK
-235 IVEICQDTN
+235 EGTN
-244 CELMILPGVYQLVN
+244 
-258 GEVRASKLRPVN
+258 
-270 IDDLLGRD
+270 
-278 EVYVNLNEVMDYV
+278 VNLVYNED
-291 SGRVIMVTG
+291 
-300 GGGSIGSEL
+300 GSVNYDAV
-309 CRQIAKHS
+309 RQN
-317 PKQLIIFDI
+317 IFDTVV
-326 YENNAYDIQQELL
+326 ESTTPELTVNDVTI
-339 REQPKLDLVVL
+339 EYYATATT
-350 IGSVRDENRINSI
+350 GSLGD
-363 FEQYRPEI
+363 
-371 IYHAAAH
+371 AGKAWM
-378 KHVPLM
+378 PL
-384 EGSPNEAIKNNVLGT
+384 EGGT
-399 YNMVRMAD
+399 
-407 KWNVKRFVQIST
+407 SGT
-419 DKAVNPTNIM
+419 
-429 GASKRI
+429 
-435 CEMIIQ
+435 
-441 TYNKES
+441 
-447 NTEYVAVR
+447 
-455 FGNVLGSN
+455 L
-463 GSVIPLFKKQ
+463 IPLTYP
-473 IAEGGPVTVTHPEI
+473 AMGEG
-487 IRYFMTIPEAV
+487 A
-498 SLVLQAGTYAK
+498 
-509 GGEIFVLD
+509 
-517 MGDGTQKIKISYAG
+517 QKIKISYAG
-531 TDAYSGA
+531 TDTYSGA
-538 SAEATVNIGIGREK
+538 SAEATVNIGIGKEQ
-552 SVIEFKKNPTI
+552 SVIAFKENPTI

-573 DYAAAKEAI
+573 DYAAVKEAI

-587 DVEKSSPE
+587 DAKNSRPE

-653 ENTAVTAETDIT
+653 ENAAVTAETAIT
-665 VIDREQSAFNLNE
+665 VMDREQSAFNLNE
-678 PAEGA
+678 LAEGA

-700 DATAK
+700 DGTAK

-725 TIRYNAGIDKIKN
+725 TIRYNAGTDLIKN

-770 YKGVTTEVKVN
+770 YKGATTEVKVN

-865 LLTYA
+865 FLTYA
-870 RMGAGEQ
+870 QMGAGEQ

-1079 NARFVNGK
+1079 NERFVNGK

-1156 PIKRGFKITK
+1156 PITRGFKITK

>member
-1 MGMKKKE
+1 MLQDGEAVIPADADLNQVKE
-8 INYQLLIRRICLI
+8 ILG
-21 VLDIICIIAAS
+21 
-32 ILALLTRFEFDF
+32 
-44 SQIPKEFLK
+44 K
-53 VIYKYGPFTIVITLI
+53 TLVKNADQVD
-68 IFTLFR
+68 LN
-74 IYSSLWEYAGIEEV
+74 SLEWEYRCEG
-88 FSLIAA
+88 
-94 CLAAAVAKLVI
+94 
-105 ISFTWS
+105 
-111 VMPRSWYVLDTIYLM
+111 
-126 ILIGATRVSY
+126 
-136 RLIRLRR
+136 
-143 QNRTFPWSKRKKV
+143 
-156 MIIGGGE
+156 
-163 AGRSLITEIQ
+163 
-173 NSKYLDQKVVCII
+173 
-186 DDDPYKIGRYIKG
+186 
-199 VKVVGNRNSIKKSVK
+199 KS
-214 KYNVQQIILTIPS
+214 
-227 ANAAKIRP
+227 
-235 IVEICQDTN
+235 
-244 CELMILPGVYQLVN
+244 G
-258 GEVRASKLRPVN
+258 
-270 IDDLLGRD
+270 LLK
-278 EVYVNLNEVMDYV
+278 N
-291 SGRVIMVTG
+291 TAW
-300 GGGSIGSEL
+300 GSIGGFTSETGNYIKTTYTHPSL
-309 CRQIAKHS
+309 AANTDGDYKVRLKGTTTEVTLKKTQ
-317 PKQLIIFDI
+317 
-326 YENNAYDIQQELL
+326 
-339 REQPKLDLVVL
+339 KLT
-350 IGSVRDENRINSI
+350 S
-363 FEQYRPEI
+363 
-371 IYHAAAH
+371 A
-378 KHVPLM
+378 
-384 EGSPNEAIKNNVLGT
+384 
-399 YNMVRMAD
+399 
-407 KWNVKRFVQIST
+407 IST
-419 DKAVNPTNIM
+419 KADTNVNLV
-429 GASKRI
+429 
-435 CEMIIQ
+435 
-441 TYNKES
+441 YNEDGS
-447 NTEYVAVR
+447 INYDAVR
-455 FGNVLGSN
+455 QNIFNTVVESTTPELTVNDVTIEYYATATTGAAVGFGKEWM
-463 GSVIPLFKKQ
+463 PL
-473 IAEGGPVTVTHPEI
+473 EGGK
-487 IRYFMTIPEAV
+487 
-498 SLVLQAGTYAK
+498 SGVLNYPAM
-509 GGEIFVLD
+509 GE
-517 MGDGTQKIKISYAG
+517 GTQEIKISYAG
-531 TDAYSGA
+531 TDVYFGA
-538 SAEATVNIGIGREK
+538 SAEATVNIGSNKEQ
-552 SVIEFKKNPTI
+552 SVIAFKENPTI

-573 DYAAAKEAI
+573 DYMAVKEAI

-587 DVEKSSPE
+587 DAENSSPK

-611 TGAAMGF
+611 TGAAIGF
-618 GNAWAPI
+618 GNAWAPL

-653 ENTAVTAETDIT
+653 ENTAVTAETAIT
-665 VIDREQSAFNLNE
+665 VMDREQSAFNLNE
-678 PAEGA
+678 LAEGA

-700 DATAK
+700 EGTAK

-725 TIRYNAGIDKIKN
+725 TIRYNAGTDRIKN

-770 YKGVTTEVKVN
+770 YKGVTAEVKVN

-793 KEGVSFTYNMDAAVM
+793 KEGASFTYNMDAAVM

-832 DNFTMEYFGSNTL
+832 DNFTMEYYGSNTL

-870 RMGAGEQ
+870 QMGAGEQ
-877 KIRITYKG
+877 QIRISYKG
-885 NAQYRPS
+885 NADYRPS

-910 KSTSIYADATLPEDF
+910 KSTSIYADEALPEDF

-1079 NARFVNGK
+1079 NERFVNGK

-1141 YVMTVVTLGGDYQAA
+1141 YVMTVVTLGGNYQAA
-1156 PIKRGFKITK
+1156 PITRGFKITK

>member
-1 MGMKKKE
+1 
-8 INYQLLIRRICLI
+8 
-21 VLDIICIIAAS
+21 
-32 ILALLTRFEFDF
+32 
-44 SQIPKEFLK
+44 
-53 VIYKYGPFTIVITLI
+53 
-68 IFTLFR
+68 
-74 IYSSLWEYAGIEEV
+74 
-88 FSLIAA
+88 
-94 CLAAAVAKLVI
+94 
-105 ISFTWS
+105 
-111 VMPRSWYVLDTIYLM
+111 
-126 ILIGATRVSY
+126 
-136 RLIRLRR
+136 
-143 QNRTFPWSKRKKV
+143 

-258 GEVRASKLRPVN
+258 GEVKASKLRPVN

-278 EVYVNLNEVMDYV
+278 EVHVNLNEVMDYV

-326 YENNAYDIQQELL
+326 YENNAY
-339 REQPKLDLVVL
+339 
-350 IGSVRDENRINSI
+350 
-363 FEQYRPEI
+363 
-371 IYHAAAH
+371 
-378 KHVPLM
+378 
-384 EGSPNEAIKNNVLGT
+384 
-399 YNMVRMAD
+399 
-407 KWNVKRFVQIST
+407 
-419 DKAVNPTNIM
+419 
-429 GASKRI
+429 
-435 CEMIIQ
+435 
-441 TYNKES
+441 
-447 NTEYVAVR
+447 
-455 FGNVLGSN
+455 
-463 GSVIPLFKKQ
+463 
-473 IAEGGPVTVTHPEI
+473 
-487 IRYFMTIPEAV
+487 
-498 SLVLQAGTYAK
+498 
-509 GGEIFVLD
+509 
-517 MGDGTQKIKISYAG
+517 
-531 TDAYSGA
+531 
-538 SAEATVNIGIGREK
+538 
-552 SVIEFKKNPTI
+552 
-563 KLVYNDDLTV
+563 NDDLTV

-587 DVEKSSPE
+587 DVENSSPE

-603 IEYYATAT
+603 IEYYAT
-611 TGAAMGF
+611 GALGSLVK
-618 GNAWAPI
+618 AWAPI

-653 ENTAVTAETDIT
+653 ENTAVTAETAIT

-725 TIRYNAGIDKIKN
+725 TIRYNAGTDLIKN

-870 RMGAGEQ
+870 QMGAGEQ

-910 KSTSIYADATLPEDF
+910 KSTSIYAGATLPEDF

-1017 QILTIINKMPSVAD
+1017 QILTIINKMPSVVD

-1079 NARFVNGK
+1079 NERFVNGK

-1094 NFDFKATLSADGDVT
+1094 NFDFKATLSSDGDVT

-1156 PIKRGFKITK
+1156 PITRGFKITK

>member
-1 MGMKKKE
+1 M
-8 INYQLLIRRICLI
+8 
-21 VLDIICIIAAS
+21 
-32 ILALLTRFEFDF
+32 
-44 SQIPKEFLK
+44 
-53 VIYKYGPFTIVITLI
+53 
-68 IFTLFR
+68 
-74 IYSSLWEYAGIEEV
+74 
-88 FSLIAA
+88 
-94 CLAAAVAKLVI
+94 
-105 ISFTWS
+105 
-111 VMPRSWYVLDTIYLM
+111 
-126 ILIGATRVSY
+126 
-136 RLIRLRR
+136 
-143 QNRTFPWSKRKKV
+143 KRKKSTQLLAV
-156 MIIGGGE
+156 ALTAAMLAQPVGAQMVFAEGNADAVQQEQAVSPAAETTGAVLKNGTAVIPADTNADQLKQILGK
-163 AGRSLITEIQ
+163 ALVANADQVDINSLEWEYYCTGKSGLSK
-173 NSKYLDQKVVCII
+173 NSAWGSVEGFTSSTK
-186 DDDPYKIGRYIKG
+186 KIGIVTTYTHPSLAANTDGNYQVRLKG
-199 VKVVGNRNSIKKSVK
+199 TTTEVT
-214 KYNVQQIILTIPS
+214 LTKAQKLTS
-227 ANAAKIRP
+227 AISTK
-235 IVEICQDTN
+235 EGTN
-244 CELMILPGVYQLVN
+244 
-258 GEVRASKLRPVN
+258 
-270 IDDLLGRD
+270 
-278 EVYVNLNEVMDYV
+278 VNLVYNED
-291 SGRVIMVTG
+291 
-300 GGGSIGSEL
+300 GSVNYDAV
-309 CRQIAKHS
+309 RQN
-317 PKQLIIFDI
+317 IFDTVV
-326 YENNAYDIQQELL
+326 ESTTPELTVNDVTI
-339 REQPKLDLVVL
+339 EYYATATT
-350 IGSVRDENRINSI
+350 GSLGD
-363 FEQYRPEI
+363 
-371 IYHAAAH
+371 AGKAWM
-378 KHVPLM
+378 PL
-384 EGSPNEAIKNNVLGT
+384 EGGT
-399 YNMVRMAD
+399 
-407 KWNVKRFVQIST
+407 SGT
-419 DKAVNPTNIM
+419 
-429 GASKRI
+429 
-435 CEMIIQ
+435 
-441 TYNKES
+441 
-447 NTEYVAVR
+447 
-455 FGNVLGSN
+455 L
-463 GSVIPLFKKQ
+463 IPLTYP
-473 IAEGGPVTVTHPEI
+473 AMGEG
-487 IRYFMTIPEAV
+487 A
-498 SLVLQAGTYAK
+498 
-509 GGEIFVLD
+509 
-517 MGDGTQKIKISYAG
+517 QKIKISYAG
-531 TDAYSGA
+531 TDIYSGA
-538 SAEATVNIGIGREK
+538 SAEATVNIGIGREQ
-552 SVIEFKKNPTI
+552 SVIAFKENPTI

-587 DVEKSSPE
+587 DAKNSRPE

-653 ENTAVTAETDIT
+653 ENTAVTAETDIE
-665 VIDREQSAFNLNE
+665 VMDREQSAFNLNE

-725 TIRYNAGIDKIKN
+725 TIRYNAGTDLIKN

-770 YKGVTTEVKVN
+770 YKGATTEVKVN

-832 DNFTMEYFGSNTL
+832 DNFTMEYYGSNTL

-865 LLTYA
+865 FLTYTQ
-870 RMGAGEQ
+870 MGAGEQ
-877 KIRITYKG
+877 QIRITYKG

-910 KSTSIYADATLPEDF
+910 KSTSIYADEALPEDF

-1031 SVRVSFGTPNHAGL
+1031 SVRVSFGTPNRAGL

-1079 NARFVNGK
+1079 NERFVNGK

-1141 YVMTVVTLGGDYQAA
+1141 YVMTVVTFGGNYQAA
-1156 PIKRGFKITK
+1156 PITRGFKITK

>member
-1 MGMKKKE
+1 M
-8 INYQLLIRRICLI
+8 
-21 VLDIICIIAAS
+21 
-32 ILALLTRFEFDF
+32 
-44 SQIPKEFLK
+44 
-53 VIYKYGPFTIVITLI
+53 
-68 IFTLFR
+68 
-74 IYSSLWEYAGIEEV
+74 
-88 FSLIAA
+88 
-94 CLAAAVAKLVI
+94 
-105 ISFTWS
+105 
-111 VMPRSWYVLDTIYLM
+111 
-126 ILIGATRVSY
+126 
-136 RLIRLRR
+136 
-143 QNRTFPWSKRKKV
+143 KRKKSTQLLAV
-156 MIIGGGE
+156 ALTAAMLAQPVGAQMVFAEGNADVVQQEQAVSPAAETTGAVLKSGTAVIPANADLNQVKAILGKTLVE
-163 AGRSLITEIQ
+163 NADQVNLSSLEWEYECKATSGLSSNTAWGSIEGFTSSKKVWGILTTYTHPSLAANTDGTYKVRLKGTTTEVTLTKTQKLTSAISTKDNTNVNLVYNEDGSINYDAVRQ
-173 NSKYLDQKVVCII
+173 NIFNTVVESTTPKLTVNDVTIE
-186 DDDPYKIGRYIKG
+186 YYAT
-199 VKVVGNRNSIKKSVK
+199 VTTVVGDRKEWMP
-214 KYNVQQIILTIPS
+214 LEGGT
-227 ANAAKIRP
+227 
-235 IVEICQDTN
+235 
-244 CELMILPGVYQLVN
+244 
-258 GEVRASKLRPVN
+258 
-270 IDDLLGRD
+270 
-278 EVYVNLNEVMDYV
+278 
-291 SGRVIMVTG
+291 SGT
-300 GGGSIGSEL
+300 L
-309 CRQIAKHS
+309 
-317 PKQLIIFDI
+317 
-326 YENNAYDIQQELL
+326 
-339 REQPKLDLVVL
+339 
-350 IGSVRDENRINSI
+350 
-363 FEQYRPEI
+363 
-371 IYHAAAH
+371 
-378 KHVPLM
+378 
-384 EGSPNEAIKNNVLGT
+384 
-399 YNMVRMAD
+399 
-407 KWNVKRFVQIST
+407 
-419 DKAVNPTNIM
+419 
-429 GASKRI
+429 
-435 CEMIIQ
+435 
-441 TYNKES
+441 
-447 NTEYVAVR
+447 
-455 FGNVLGSN
+455 
-463 GSVIPLFKKQ
+463 IPLNYP
-473 IAEGGPVTVTHPEI
+473 AMEE
-487 IRYFMTIPEAV
+487 
-498 SLVLQAGTYAK
+498 
-509 GGEIFVLD
+509 
-517 MGDGTQKIKISYAG
+517 GTQKIKISYAG
-531 TDAYSGA
+531 TDTYSGA
-538 SAEATVNIGIGREK
+538 SAEATVNIGIGKEQ
-552 SVIEFKKNPTI
+552 SEIAFKKNPTI

-573 DYAAAKEAI
+573 DYAAVKEAI

-587 DVEKSSPE
+587 DAKNSRPE

-653 ENTAVTAETDIT
+653 ENTAVTAETDIK

-725 TIRYNAGIDKIKN
+725 TIRYNAGTDMLKN

-770 YKGVTTEVKVN
+770 YKGATTEVKVN

-786 LASAIVC
+786 LASALVC

-832 DNFTMEYFGSNTL
+832 DNFTMEYYGSNTL

-865 LLTYA
+865 FLTYA

-910 KSTSIYADATLPEDF
+910 KSTSIYAGATLPEDF

-1079 NARFVNGK
+1079 NERFVNGK
-1087 ITAEEAK
+1087 ITAEKAK
-1094 NFDFKATLSADGDVT
+1094 NFDFKATLSADGAVT

>member
-1 MGMKKKE
+1 M
-8 INYQLLIRRICLI
+8 
-21 VLDIICIIAAS
+21 
-32 ILALLTRFEFDF
+32 
-44 SQIPKEFLK
+44 
-53 VIYKYGPFTIVITLI
+53 
-68 IFTLFR
+68 
-74 IYSSLWEYAGIEEV
+74 
-88 FSLIAA
+88 
-94 CLAAAVAKLVI
+94 
-105 ISFTWS
+105 
-111 VMPRSWYVLDTIYLM
+111 
-126 ILIGATRVSY
+126 
-136 RLIRLRR
+136 
-143 QNRTFPWSKRKKV
+143 KRKKSTQLLAV
-156 MIIGGGE
+156 ALTAAMLAQPVGAQMVFAEGNADVVQQEQAVSPAAETTGAVLKSGTAVIPANADLNQVKAILGKTLVE
-163 AGRSLITEIQ
+163 NADQVNLSSLEWEYECKATSGLSSNTAWGSIEGFTSSKKVWGILTTYTHPSLAANTDGTYKVRLKGTTTEVTLTKTQKLTSAISTKDNTNVNLVYNEDGSINYDAVRQ
-173 NSKYLDQKVVCII
+173 NIFNTVVESTTPKLTVNDVTIE
-186 DDDPYKIGRYIKG
+186 YYAT
-199 VKVVGNRNSIKKSVK
+199 VTTVVGDRKEWMP
-214 KYNVQQIILTIPS
+214 LEGGT
-227 ANAAKIRP
+227 
-235 IVEICQDTN
+235 
-244 CELMILPGVYQLVN
+244 
-258 GEVRASKLRPVN
+258 
-270 IDDLLGRD
+270 
-278 EVYVNLNEVMDYV
+278 
-291 SGRVIMVTG
+291 SGT
-300 GGGSIGSEL
+300 L
-309 CRQIAKHS
+309 
-317 PKQLIIFDI
+317 
-326 YENNAYDIQQELL
+326 
-339 REQPKLDLVVL
+339 
-350 IGSVRDENRINSI
+350 
-363 FEQYRPEI
+363 
-371 IYHAAAH
+371 
-378 KHVPLM
+378 
-384 EGSPNEAIKNNVLGT
+384 
-399 YNMVRMAD
+399 
-407 KWNVKRFVQIST
+407 
-419 DKAVNPTNIM
+419 
-429 GASKRI
+429 
-435 CEMIIQ
+435 
-441 TYNKES
+441 
-447 NTEYVAVR
+447 
-455 FGNVLGSN
+455 
-463 GSVIPLFKKQ
+463 IPLNYP
-473 IAEGGPVTVTHPEI
+473 AMEE
-487 IRYFMTIPEAV
+487 
-498 SLVLQAGTYAK
+498 
-509 GGEIFVLD
+509 
-517 MGDGTQKIKISYAG
+517 GTQKIKISYAG
-531 TDAYSGA
+531 TDTYSGA
-538 SAEATVNIGIGREK
+538 SAEATVNIGIGKEQ
-552 SVIEFKKNPTI
+552 SEIAFKKNPTI

-573 DYAAAKEAI
+573 DYAAVKEAI

-587 DVEKSSPE
+587 DAKNSRPE

-653 ENTAVTAETDIT
+653 ENAAVTAETNIT

-725 TIRYNAGIDKIKN
+725 TIRYNAGTDMLKN

-770 YKGVTTEVKVN
+770 YKGATTEVKVN

-832 DNFTMEYFGSNTL
+832 DNFTMEYYGSNTL

-852 VKQWAPIEGGTVT
+852 MKQWAPIEGGTVT
-865 LLTYA
+865 FLTYA

-1079 NARFVNGK
+1079 NERFVNGK
-1087 ITAEEAK
+1087 ITAEKAK
-1094 NFDFKATLSADGDVT
+1094 NFDFKATLSADGAVT

>member
-1 MGMKKKE
+1 MLYALYKCIDVRE
-8 INYQLLIRRICLI
+8 IQKGK
-21 VLDIICIIAAS
+21 S
-32 ILALLTRFEFDF
+32 
-44 SQIPKEFLK
+44 
-53 VIYKYGPFTIVITLI
+53 
-68 IFTLFR
+68 
-74 IYSSLWEYAGIEEV
+74 
-88 FSLIAA
+88 
-94 CLAAAVAKLVI
+94 
-105 ISFTWS
+105 
-111 VMPRSWYVLDTIYLM
+111 M
-126 ILIGATRVSY
+126 
-136 RLIRLRR
+136 
-143 QNRTFPWSKRKKV
+143 KRKKSTQLLAV
-156 MIIGGGE
+156 ALTAAMLAQPVGAQMVFAEGNADAVQQEQEVSPAAETTGAVLKSGTAVIPADADLNQVKEILGKTLVENADQVDLNSLEWEYYCEGKTVIGTSGNASWGSIE
-163 AGRSLITEIQ
+163 GFTSETG
-173 NSKYLDQKVVCII
+173 K
-186 DDDPYKIGRYIKG
+186 YIKTKYTHPSLATNKDATYQVRLQG
-199 VKVVGNRNSIKKSVK
+199 TTTEVTLTKTQKLTSAISTKDNTNVNLVYNEDGSINYDAVRQNIFNTVVESTTPKLTVNDVTIEYYATVTTVVGDRKEWMP
-214 KYNVQQIILTIPS
+214 LEGGT
-227 ANAAKIRP
+227 
-235 IVEICQDTN
+235 
-244 CELMILPGVYQLVN
+244 
-258 GEVRASKLRPVN
+258 
-270 IDDLLGRD
+270 
-278 EVYVNLNEVMDYV
+278 
-291 SGRVIMVTG
+291 SGT
-300 GGGSIGSEL
+300 L
-309 CRQIAKHS
+309 
-317 PKQLIIFDI
+317 
-326 YENNAYDIQQELL
+326 
-339 REQPKLDLVVL
+339 
-350 IGSVRDENRINSI
+350 
-363 FEQYRPEI
+363 
-371 IYHAAAH
+371 
-378 KHVPLM
+378 
-384 EGSPNEAIKNNVLGT
+384 
-399 YNMVRMAD
+399 
-407 KWNVKRFVQIST
+407 
-419 DKAVNPTNIM
+419 
-429 GASKRI
+429 
-435 CEMIIQ
+435 
-441 TYNKES
+441 
-447 NTEYVAVR
+447 
-455 FGNVLGSN
+455 
-463 GSVIPLFKKQ
+463 IPLNYP
-473 IAEGGPVTVTHPEI
+473 AMEE
-487 IRYFMTIPEAV
+487 
-498 SLVLQAGTYAK
+498 
-509 GGEIFVLD
+509 
-517 MGDGTQKIKISYAG
+517 GTQKIKISYAG
-531 TDAYSGA
+531 TDTYSGA
-538 SAEATVNIGIGREK
+538 SAEATVNIGIGKEQ
-552 SVIEFKKNPTI
+552 SEIAFKKNPTI

-573 DYAAAKEAI
+573 DYAAVKEAI

-587 DVEKSSPE
+587 DAKNSRPE

-653 ENTAVTAETDIT
+653 ENAAVTAETNIT

-725 TIRYNAGIDKIKN
+725 TIRYNAGTDLIKN

-770 YKGVTTEVKVN
+770 YKGATTEVKVN

-870 RMGAGEQ
+870 QMGAGEQ

-910 KSTSIYADATLPEDF
+910 KSTSIYAGATLPEDF

-1079 NARFVNGK
+1079 NERFVIGK
-1087 ITAEEAK
+1087 ITAEKAK
-1094 NFDFKATLSADGDVT
+1094 NFDFKATLSADGAVT

>member
-1 MGMKKKE
+1 MVFAEGNADAVQQEQAVSPAAETTGAVLKSGTAVIPADADLNQVKE
-8 INYQLLIRRICLI
+8 ILG
-21 VLDIICIIAAS
+21 
-32 ILALLTRFEFDF
+32 
-44 SQIPKEFLK
+44 K
-53 VIYKYGPFTIVITLI
+53 TLVENADQVD
-68 IFTLFR
+68 L
-74 IYSSLWEYAGIEEV
+74 SSLEWEYKCEG
-88 FSLIAA
+88 
-94 CLAAAVAKLVI
+94 
-105 ISFTWS
+105 
-111 VMPRSWYVLDTIYLM
+111 
-126 ILIGATRVSY
+126 
-136 RLIRLRR
+136 
-143 QNRTFPWSKRKKV
+143 
-156 MIIGGGE
+156 
-163 AGRSLITEIQ
+163 
-173 NSKYLDQKVVCII
+173 
-186 DDDPYKIGRYIKG
+186 
-199 VKVVGNRNSIKKSVK
+199 KSG
-214 KYNVQQIILTIPS
+214 ILTNT
-227 ANAAKIRP
+227 AW
-235 IVEICQDTN
+235 
-244 CELMILPGVYQLVN
+244 
-258 GEVRASKLRPVN
+258 
-270 IDDLLGRD
+270 
-278 EVYVNLNEVMDYV
+278 
-291 SGRVIMVTG
+291 
-300 GGGSIGSEL
+300 GSIGGFTSSKKGIFGKTTTYTHPSLATNKDATYPVRLKGTTTEVTL
-309 CRQIAKHS
+309 TKTQKLTSAISTKDNTNVNLVYNEDGSINYDAVRQN
-317 PKQLIIFDI
+317 IFNTVV
-326 YENNAYDIQQELL
+326 ESTT
-339 REQPKLDLVVL
+339 PKLTVNDVT
-350 IGSVRDENRINSI
+350 IEYYATATSGSLGDVGK
-363 FEQYRPEI
+363 
-371 IYHAAAH
+371 AWM
-378 KHVPLM
+378 PL
-384 EGSPNEAIKNNVLGT
+384 
-399 YNMVRMAD
+399 
-407 KWNVKRFVQIST
+407 
-419 DKAVNPTNIM
+419 
-429 GASKRI
+429 
-435 CEMIIQ
+435 
-441 TYNKES
+441 
-447 NTEYVAVR
+447 
-455 FGNVLGSN
+455 
-463 GSVIPLFKKQ
+463 
-473 IAEGGPVTVTHPEI
+473 EGGMSGTLFPVTYP
-487 IRYFMTIPEAV
+487 A
-498 SLVLQAGTYAK
+498 
-509 GGEIFVLD
+509 

-538 SAEATVNIGIGREK
+538 SAEVMVNIG
-552 SVIEFKKNPTI
+552 S
-563 KLVYNDDLTV
+563 
-573 DYAAAKEAI
+573 
-582 MNDVI
+582 
-587 DVEKSSPE
+587 
-595 GLSLDNLT
+595 
-603 IEYYATAT
+603 
-611 TGAAMGF
+611 
-618 GNAWAPI
+618 
-625 EGGKINGLT
+625 GK
-634 YPGIP
+634 
-639 EGTQKIR
+639 
-646 VTYAGDK
+646 
-653 ENTAVTAETDIT
+653 
-665 VIDREQSAFNLNE
+665 EQSAFNLNE
-678 PAEGA
+678 LAEGA

-700 DATAK
+700 EGTAK

-725 TIRYNAGIDKIKN
+725 MIRYNAGTDLIKN

-770 YKGVTTEVKVN
+770 YKGATTEVKVN

-865 LLTYA
+865 FLTYA
-870 RMGAGEQ
+870 QMGAGEQ

-1079 NARFVNGK
+1079 NERFVNGK

-1094 NFDFKATLSADGDVT
+1094 NFDFKATLSSDGDVT

-1141 YVMTVVTLGGDYQAA
+1141 YVMTVVTLGGNYQAA
-1156 PIKRGFKITK
+1156 PITRGFKITK